1 MSVIKETV
9 ARGARLSNAELA
21 LFGYVAGQ
29 LGLDPLRRQM
39 YAVRYEGENSPVTFQ
54 VGIDGFRALAKR
66 SGKMR
71 GYTQTQ
77 WCGRD
82 GNWVD
87 VWTDEDAPPFAA
99 RVGVYH
105 ADFDRPVYGTAHYSE
120 YVATRRPNEQEQARG
135 ITHRV
140 PNAQWTM
147 RPAHMLAK
155 CAEALAIR
163 TAFPEDVSGLYTDDE
178 MEHVQRVTIDSTAT
192 EVSSGEPEEER
203 FGANKAS
210 LDELIQGARDAL
222 DGGNLALVQKLPDW
236 PACVGSIKVGRAD
249 WARKRPEE
257 DVVATLKRNLRDAL
271 GLDQAPPP
279 AGPTEEQA
287 AEAQAAVF
295 DAEVAAMEPDP
306 AGQPPLMQ

>member
-1 MSVIKETV
+1 MSLIKETV

-236 PACVGSIKVGRAD
+236 PAGVGSIKVGLAE

-271 GLDQAPPP
+271 GLDQFHWVRH
-279 AGPTEEQA
+279 Q
-287 AEAQAAVF
+287 
-295 DAEVAAMEPDP
+295 
-306 AGQPPLMQ
+306 